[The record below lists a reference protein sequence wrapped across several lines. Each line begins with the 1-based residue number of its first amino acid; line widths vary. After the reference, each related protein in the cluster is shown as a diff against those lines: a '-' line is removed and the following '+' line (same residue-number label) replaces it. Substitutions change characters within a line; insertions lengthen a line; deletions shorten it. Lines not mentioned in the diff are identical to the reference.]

1 MSRLRRILRVAGG
14 TAFLVLLALGSLN
27 LLASVILDVQ
37 KEVARRILPSD
48 SRINLPNYADKD
60 RARQILGEFK
70 QLQTRFVPFVDWTR
84 EPFRGQTTT
93 IDANGQRLH
102 PETTAQPVGTVR
114 FFGGS
119 TMWGSGVADD
129 ETIPASFNHLHPDYR
144 VHNHGESGYTSR
156 QSLDALINLV
166 NQGAPMDL
174 VVFYDGNNDVGTFCW
189 PWVGI
194 NSHTQAAKIQRLVR
208 PRSYVLSDLTGSIEE
223 IGRGKLFSRLFAPE
237 DPFNT
242 LCHGDPAYARRVA
255 ETMVNDWK
263 IARAIAAV
271 GGADFLAVL
280 QPVASI
286 GSPRTDHLSEE
297 ERSPNTAQ
305 NVVYPI
311 IRELMARENAD
322 WLLDFSRVFDGDEYI
337 FIDECHVTENGNRR
351 VAERL
356 DEVAGPILRRRRA
369 AAGEE

>member
-1 MSRLRRILRVAGG
+1 MLRVGGG
-14 TAFLVLLALGSLN
+14 TAFLVLLALWSLN

-37 KEVARRILPSD
+37 KAVARRILPHD
-48 SRINLPNYADKD
+48 ARVNLPNYPDKA
-60 RARQILGEFK
+60 RAKLIRGEFK

-93 IDANGQRLH
+93 VDANGERVH
-102 PETTAQPVGTVR
+102 PQTTTQPVGTVR

-119 TMWGSGVADD
+119 SMWGSGVADD

-156 QSLDALINLV
+156 QSLDKLINLV
-166 NQGAPMDL
+166 NQNAPMDL

-194 NSHTQAAKIQRLVR
+194 NSHTQAAKIRRAVT

-223 IGRGKLFSRLFAPE
+223 IARGKLFTRLFNPE
-237 DPFNT
+237 DPFKT
-242 LCHGDPAYARRVA
+242 LCHDDLAYARRVA

-263 IARAIAAV
+263 IARATAAV

-286 GSPRTDHLSEE
+286 GSPRVDHLSPDES
-297 ERSPNTAQ
+297 SPRTAQ
-305 NVVYPI
+305 NLVYPI
-311 IRELMARENAD
+311 VRELMAKEGAD
-322 WLLDFSRVFDGDEYI
+322 WMLDFTHVFDGDEYV
-337 FIDECHVTENGNRR
+337 FTDECHVTENGNRR

-356 DEVAGPILRRRRA
+356 DEVAGPILRRRRSA
-369 AAGEE
+369 NGAS

>member
-1 MSRLRRILRVAGG
+1 MAGG
-14 TAFLVLLALGSLN
+14 TAFLVLLALWSVN

-37 KEVARRILPSD
+37 KEVARRFLPSD
-48 SRINLPNYADKD
+48 SRVALPNYPDKA
-60 RARQILGEFK
+60 RAKQILGEFK

-93 IDANGQRLH
+93 IDATGQRVH
-102 PETTAQPVGTVR
+102 PDTTARPVGTVR

-129 ETIPASFNHLHPDYR
+129 ETIPAAFNQLHPDYR

-156 QSLDALINLV
+156 QSLDALINQV
-166 NQGAPMDL
+166 NQNAPMDL

-208 PRSYVLSDLTGSIEE
+208 PRSYVLADLTGSIEE
-223 IGRGKLFSRLFAPE
+223 IARGKLFSRLFAPE
-237 DPFNT
+237 DPFQT
-242 LCHGDPAYARRVA
+242 LCHTDPAHARRVA
-255 ETMVNDWK
+255 ETMINDWK
-263 IARAIAAV
+263 IARATAAV

-286 GSPRTDHLSEE
+286 GAPRTDHLSDD
-297 ERSPNTAQ
+297 ERSPHTAQ

-311 IRELMARENAD
+311 IRELMGREGAD
-322 WLLDFSRVFDGDEYI
+322 WIVDFSRVFDGDEYI

-351 VAERL
+351 IAERL
-356 DEVAGPILRRRRA
+356 DAVAGPLLRRRRDA
-369 AAGEE
+369 VGGS